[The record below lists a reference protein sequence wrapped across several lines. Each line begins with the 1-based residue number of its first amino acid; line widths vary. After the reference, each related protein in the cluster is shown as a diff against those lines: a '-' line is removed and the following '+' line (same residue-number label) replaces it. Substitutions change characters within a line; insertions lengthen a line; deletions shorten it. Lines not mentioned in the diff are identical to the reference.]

1 MWSDPV
7 ADMLTRIRNAV
18 RVRRKQVIIP
28 SSKLKV
34 GIARVLLEEG
44 YINGFDVVAD
54 TKQGV
59 LRIDL
64 KYGPRGEDIIHRI
77 RRESKAGCRV
87 YKKVGDLP
95 RVLDGLGISIVSTPK
110 GVLSDRVCREMNV
123 SGEWL
128 CTVQ

>member
-1 MWSDPV
+1 
-7 ADMLTRIRNAV
+7 MLTRIRNAV
-18 RVRRKQVIIP
+18 RVRRHQVTIP

-44 YINGFDVVAD
+44 YIRGYDVIED
-54 TKQGV
+54 SKQGT

-64 KYGPRGEDIIHRI
+64 KYGPRGEDVIHAI

-87 YKKVGDLP
+87 YRKVDALP
-95 RVLDGLGISIVSTPK
+95 RVLDGLGICVVSTPK
-110 GVLSDRVCREMNV
+110 GVLSDRQCREMKV
-123 SGEWL
+123 GGELL

>member
-1 MWSDPV
+1 MWADPI

-18 RVRRKQVIIP
+18 RVRRRQVTIP

-44 YINGFDVVAD
+44 YISGYDVVED
-54 TKQGV
+54 TKQGL

-64 KYGPRGEDIIHRI
+64 KYGTRGEDVIHQI

-87 YKKVGDLP
+87 YRKVDALP
-95 RVLDGLGISIVSTPK
+95 RVLDGLGICVVSTPK
-110 GVLSDRVCREMNV
+110 GVLSDRQCRELKV
-123 SGEWL
+123 GGEL
-128 CTVQ
+128 ICTVQ